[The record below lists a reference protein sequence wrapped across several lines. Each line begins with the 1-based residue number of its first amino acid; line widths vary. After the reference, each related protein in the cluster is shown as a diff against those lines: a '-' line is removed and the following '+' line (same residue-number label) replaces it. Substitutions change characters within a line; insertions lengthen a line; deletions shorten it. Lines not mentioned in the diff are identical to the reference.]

1 MTAQKM
7 SFQAEVSR
15 LLHLMVHSVYSQKEI
30 FLRELISNASDAC
43 DRLRY
48 AALTQPELMAGDEAC
63 KVVVRL
69 NKAARQITVWDNGIG
84 MNRDELV
91 SHLGTIAR
99 SGTRAFVDQMSGD
112 QAKDVSL
119 IGQFGVGFY
128 SVFMVADSVSVT
140 SRKAGEEH
148 AWSWRS
154 DGQGEYTV
162 DETSDIESAAA
173 NRQQRGTTV
182 TLHMKAD
189 ADEFLDPERLRH
201 IVKTYADH
209 IALPIF
215 LDDGKGETQANGAS
229 ALWARSKSEVT
240 AEQYTEFYRHVG
252 HAWDEPWLTIHYKA
266 EGTQEYNV
274 LLFVPSTRPYDLFD
288 PSRKHRVK
296 LYVKRVFI
304 TDECEELLPGWMRFL
319 RGVVDSADLPL
330 NISREML
337 QRNPLLAR
345 MRQAIVGRVLSE
357 LQKKAEADAAD
368 YAKFWDSFGPVLKEG
383 LYEDGARRDE
393 ILKLARFR
401 STKSGEGWTSLADY
415 VSRMKPEQTAI
426 HYVIGDTP
434 EAVKRSPHLEG
445 YAARDIEVL
454 LLTDPVDDFWLQSV
468 RDYDKK
474 PFNSIT
480 KGGVDLDK
488 VQAEKKP
495 EAGETARDAEVAT
508 LIALL
513 KQTYGDRVADVKT
526 SDRLTDSAVCLVA
539 EANGMDL
546 HLERMLRAHNR
557 VQAASKRVLEIN
569 QHHATIVALAKSAG
583 QPGAAERLVDAAE
596 LLLDQARI
604 VEGEPLPDP
613 TAFARRLS
621 AVMAKGVAG
630 AS

>member
-1 MTAQKM
+1 MEPQKHV
-7 SFQAEVSR
+7 FQAEVSR
-15 LLHLMVHSVYSQKEI
+15 LLDIVAHSLYSEKQI

-48 AALTQPELMAGDEAC
+48 AALTQPELLSGDEAC

-69 NKAARQITVWDNGIG
+69 NKAAKQITVWDNGIG
-84 MNRDELV
+84 MGRDELV

-99 SGTRAFVDQMSGD
+99 SGTRAFMEQMSGD
-112 QAKDVSL
+112 QAKDLSL

-128 SVFMVADSVSVT
+128 SVFMVADSVTVT

-148 AWSWRS
+148 AWAWRS
-154 DGQGEYTV
+154 DGQGEYTI
-162 DETSDIESAAA
+162 EEASDVEAAA
-173 NRQQRGTTV
+173 ADRQRRGTTV
-182 TLHMKAD
+182 TLQLKAD
-189 ADEFLDPERLRH
+189 ADEFLEAERLRT

-215 LDDGKGETQANGAS
+215 LDDGKGEVQANGAS
-229 ALWARSKSEVT
+229 ALWARPKADVT
-240 AEQYTEFYRHVG
+240 AEQYKEFYHHVG

-274 LLFVPSTRPYDLFD
+274 LLFVPSMRPYDLFD
-288 PSRKHRVK
+288 PARKHRVK

-304 TDECEELLPGWMRFL
+304 TDECEELLPGWLRFL

-345 MRQAIVGRVLSE
+345 MRQAIVRRMLTE
-357 LQKKAEADAAD
+357 LEKKAEADAAD
-368 YAKFWDSFGPVLKEG
+368 YAKFWDGFGAVLKEG
-383 LYEDGARRDE
+383 LYEDGDRRE
-393 ILKLARFR
+393 QLLKLARFR

-415 VSRMKPEQTAI
+415 VGRMKPGQTAI
-426 HYVIGDTP
+426 HYAIGDNLD
-434 EAVKRSPHLEG
+434 AVKRSPHLEG

-454 LLTDPVDDFWLQSV
+454 LLSDPVDDFWLQSV
-468 RDYDKK
+468 REFDAK
-474 PFNSIT
+474 PFSSVT
-480 KGGVDLDK
+480 KSGTDLDK
-488 VQAEKKP
+488 VQPEKKR
-495 EAGETARDAEVAT
+495 ETGETARDAEIAT

-513 KQTYGDRVADVKT
+513 KQTYGDRVADVKA

-557 VQAASKRVLEIN
+557 VQMPSKRVLEIN
-569 QHHATIVALAKSAG
+569 PGHATIVAMAKSAG
-583 QPGAAERLVDAAE
+583 QAGAAERLIDAAE

-613 TAFARRLS
+613 AAFARRLA
-621 AVMAKGVAG
+621 AVMAKGVA
-630 AS
+630 A

>member
-48 AALTQPELMAGDEAC
+48 AALTQPELAGEDANYR
-63 KVVVRL
+63 VRVRI
-69 NKAARQITVWDNGIG
+69 NKAARQITIWDNGIG

-99 SGTRAFVDQMSGD
+99 SGTRAFMEQMSGD
-112 QAKDVSL
+112 QSKDVSL

-128 SVFMVADSVSVT
+128 SVFMVADSVTVT
-140 SRKAGEEH
+140 TRKAGETQ
-148 AWSWRS
+148 AWAWRS
-154 DGQGEYTV
+154 DGLGEYT
-162 DETSDIESAAA
+162 IEEAGDVEAAA
-173 NRQQRGTTV
+173 AERQGRGTTV
-182 TLHMKAD
+182 TLHLRKEE
-189 ADEFLDPERLRH
+189 DEFLELDRLKH

-215 LDDGKGETQANGAS
+215 LDDGKGETQANGAA
-229 ALWARSKSEVT
+229 ALWARPKSEVT
-240 AEQYTEFYRHVG
+240 AEQYKECYHHVG

-274 LLFVPSTRPYDLFD
+274 LLFIPSTRPYDLFD
-288 PSRKHRVK
+288 PARKNRVK

-304 TDECEELLPGWMRFL
+304 TDECEELLPGWLRFL

-337 QRNPLLAR
+337 QRNPMLAR
-345 MRQAIVGRVLSE
+345 MRTAIVKRVLTE
-357 LQKKAEADAAD
+357 LEKKAESDAAD
-368 YAKFWDSFGPVLKEG
+368 YVKFWENFGAVLKEG
-383 LYEDGARRDE
+383 LYEDGERRE
-393 ILKLARFR
+393 ALLGLARFR
-401 STKSGEGWTSLADY
+401 STKSGEGWISLAEY
-415 VSRMKPEQTAI
+415 VARMKPGQTAI
-426 HYVIGDTP
+426 HYVVGDSHET
-434 EAVKRSPHLEG
+434 VKRSPHLEG

-454 LLTDPVDDFWLQSV
+454 LLGDPVDDFWLQSV
-468 RDYDKK
+468 KEFDKR
-474 PFNSIT
+474 PFNSVT
-480 KGGVDLDK
+480 RGGADLDK
-488 VQAEKKP
+488 VAPEKKP
-495 EAGETARDAEVAT
+495 ETPEGETARDAEIAT

-513 KQTYGDRVADVKT
+513 KQTYGDRVADVK
-526 SDRLTDSAVCLVA
+526 SSERLTDSAVCLVA
-539 EANGMDL
+539 DANGMDL

-557 VQAASKRVLEIN
+557 VGLPSKRVLEVN
-569 QHHATIVALAKSAG
+569 PTHATIVALAKSAG
-583 QPGAAERLVDAAE
+583 QPGATERLADAAE

-613 TAFARRLS
+613 AAFARRLA
-621 AVMAKGVAG
+621 AVMARGVAV
-630 AS
+630 

>member
-1 MTAQKM
+1 MTAQKLT
-7 SFQAEVSR
+7 FQAEVSR

-48 AALTQPELMAGDEAC
+48 AALTQPELMAGDDAC

-99 SGTRAFVDQMSGD
+99 SGTRAFVEQMTGD
-112 QAKDVSL
+112 QGKDVSL

-128 SVFMVADSVSVT
+128 SVFMVADSVTVT

-154 DGQGEYTV
+154 EGTGEFTI
-162 DETSDIESAAA
+162 DEASDVEAAA
-173 NRQQRGTTV
+173 HNRQGRGTTI
-182 TLHMKAD
+182 TLHLKSD
-189 ADEFLDPERLRH
+189 ADEFLEAERLRN

-215 LDDGKGETQANGAS
+215 LDDGKGEVQANGAS
-229 ALWARSKSEVT
+229 ALWARLKSDVSK
-240 AEQYTEFYRHVG
+240 EQYTEFYHHVG
-252 HAWDEPWLTIHYKA
+252 HAWDEPWTTIHYKA

-274 LLFVPSTRPYDLFD
+274 LLFIPSTRPYDLFD

-337 QRNPLLAR
+337 QHNPVLAR
-345 MRQAIVGRVLSE
+345 MRQAIVKRVLTE
-357 LQKKAEADAAD
+357 LEKKAEGDAAD
-368 YAKFWDSFGPVLKEG
+368 YAKFWESFGAVLKEG
-383 LYEDGARRDE
+383 LYEDGDRRDQL
-393 ILKLARFR
+393 LKLARFR
-401 STKSGEGWTSLADY
+401 STKSGEGWVSLADY
-415 VSRMKPEQTAI
+415 VARMKPGQTAI
-426 HYVIGDTP
+426 HYLIGDTLD
-434 EAVKRSPHLEG
+434 AVKRSPHLEG

-454 LLTDPVDDFWLQSV
+454 LLTDPVDDFWLQAV
-468 RDYDKK
+468 HEFDKK
-474 PFNSIT
+474 PLNSVT
-480 KGGVDLDK
+480 KGGADLDK
-488 VQAEKKP
+488 IEPEKKP
-495 EAGETARDAEVAT
+495 EATEGDGARDAEIAT

-526 SDRLTDSAVCLVA
+526 SARLTDSPVCLVA

-557 VQAASKRVLEIN
+557 VGMASKRVLEIN
-569 QHHATIVALAKSAG
+569 PRHATIVALAKSAG
-583 QPGAAERLVDAAE
+583 QPGAADRLTDSAE

-613 TAFARRLS
+613 AAFARRLS

-630 AS
+630 